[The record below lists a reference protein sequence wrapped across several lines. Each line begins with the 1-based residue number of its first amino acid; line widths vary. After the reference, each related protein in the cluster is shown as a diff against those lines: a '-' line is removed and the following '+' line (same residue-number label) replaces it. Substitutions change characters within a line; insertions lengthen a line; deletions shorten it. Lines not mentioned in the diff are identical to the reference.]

1 VATIVTA
8 KQGAETQSPQRGFHA
23 LAASDLHPL
32 EDCYSRGLCTRLDVE
47 VSPGR
52 GRRASE
58 TTSSSKSP
66 EGITGG
72 IVSTTIRVVENC
84 LCIFVFAFR
93 HLSES
98 HGDGSRALRLQSLWD
113 ILGWGSGKSEET
125 WCCVGS
131 ESASTTIGS
140 LGFVSSL
147 CGALLF
153 HIDVF
158 SLGRRLALLLRW
170 RAQLLLRLRWRWIKD
185 GQIGDLLSWEKGEW
199 VHMCRAIRQWF

>member
-1 VATIVTA
+1 VGWDCLENYVATIVTA
-8 KQGAETQSPQRGFHA
+8 KQGTETQSPQRGFHA

-72 IVSTTIRVVENC
+72 IVSTTLRVVEN
-84 LCIFVFAFR
+84 
-93 HLSES
+93 
-98 HGDGSRALRLQSLWD
+98 
-113 ILGWGSGKSEET
+113 
-125 WCCVGS
+125 CCVGS

-147 CGALLF
+147 CALLF

-185 GQIGDLLSWEKGEW
+185 GQIGDLFSWEKGEY
-199 VHMCRAIRQWF
+199 MALRQWF